1 MLQAGQPRNMRWSF
15 YLYRWMSS
23 RNMMLHSKLD
33 IPTPPFPPV
42 RGHDQRVSHSWC
54 DAEFAMFAHHR
65 RSTSSSSDRARSARL
80 GLKFRNRPCCIVEE
94 KLDTACNTAM
104 TKDEGDDEAHSDDRG
119 PPPRSAGADSTR
131 VSDYARIC
139 QSVRFVYM
147 PHDQALCVIPMKYS

>member
-1 MLQAGQPRNMRWSF
+1 MLQAGQPRSTRWSF

-42 RGHDQRVSHSWC
+42 RGHDQRVSHSSC

-119 PPPRSAGADSTR
+119 PPLVLREQTARVLAITPEYASLSDLSTCHMIR
-131 VSDYARIC
+131 HCA
-139 QSVRFVYM
+139 
-147 PHDQALCVIPMKYS
+147 

>member
-1 MLQAGQPRNMRWSF
+1 MLQAGQPRSTRWSF

-119 PPPRSAGADSTR
+119 PPLVLREQTARVLAITPEYASLSDFSTCHMIR
-131 VSDYARIC
+131 HCA
-139 QSVRFVYM
+139 
-147 PHDQALCVIPMKYS
+147 